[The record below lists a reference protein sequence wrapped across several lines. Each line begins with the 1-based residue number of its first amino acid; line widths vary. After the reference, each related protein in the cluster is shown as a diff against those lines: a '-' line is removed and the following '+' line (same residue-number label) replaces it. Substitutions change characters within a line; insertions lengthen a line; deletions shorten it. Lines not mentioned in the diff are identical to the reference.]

1 MSSPRI
7 TRMDT
12 KTGSA
17 EGLTNRE
24 REAYVLASSSLSAS
38 AAGRGAASKEAAPAH
53 FSGAAERLTSAGQS
67 AYLRRVNTPVSFG
80 EGARSRFSRIGSCF
94 WKVAA

>member
-1 MSSPRI
+1 MSGPRN
-7 TRMDT
+7 TRMAT
-12 KTGSA
+12 KTG
-17 EGLTNRE
+17 ELDGLTNRG
-24 REAYVLASSSLSAS
+24 REAYALESSSLSAS
-38 AAGRGAASKEAAPAH
+38 AAGRGAASKEAAPVH

-67 AYLRRVNTPVSFG
+67 AYIRRVNTPVSFG